1 MILDKI
7 KKEIEGLREQI
18 RNADYRYYILSDPEL
33 SDKEYDNLLKK
44 LKNLENKYPQ
54 FITLDSPTQRV
65 SGGILEGFSTVKH
78 KVKMLSLDNTY
89 SIEELKDWEDKIKR
103 MLKKNIIIDY
113 VVELKIDGVSCS
125 LTYDNGLLTV
135 AATRGDGEIG
145 EDITQNIKTIK
156 SLPLKLIGN
165 DVPQSLEVRG
175 EVYMERRDLEY
186 LNKIKLKNGEPP
198 FANPRNATSG
208 SLKLLDS
215 LTVARRNLKYF
226 IHSFGW
232 VEGYAFE
239 NHREF
244 LERIKSFGLRVN
256 PHNKYCKDLKETI
269 DYCMLWQDRRENL
282 EYEIDG
288 MVIKVN
294 SYSLRDELGSTLKS
308 PRWAVAYKFPAH
320 QATTIVKKIEF
331 GVGRTGIITPVA
343 VLKPVECGGVTI
355 SHSTLHNFDEIKRL
369 DVRVQDTVLIE
380 RAGEVIPKIVKV
392 INSKRKGTEKRI
404 KVPDKCPECGER
416 IVKEKEGEVYW
427 YCINP
432 DCPAKIK
439 GSLLHFASRGTMD
452 IEGMGESVVEEI
464 VNRGVVKSIADIYR
478 LKKSDFLKLPLFAE
492 KKANNLTMAIEAS
505 KKRHLSRFLY
515 GLGIRHIGEKAA
527 AVLAQRYKS
536 IDRFFT
542 LKEEDLQKIPEIGP
556 VMAHSVVKFFSYLHI
571 KKMIE
576 ELKEMGLNLTEQ
588 ERVAKKS
595 QITDKVFIFTGELE
609 SFSRIQAQKL
619 VEELGGR
626 WASSISKDIDFVIV
640 GKNPGSKYDKAIN
653 LGLKILNEGE
663 FKNLL
668 KH

>member
-294 SYSLRDELGSTLKS
+294 SYSLRDELG
-308 PRWAVAYKFPAH
+308 
-320 QATTIVKKIEF
+320 
-331 GVGRTGIITPVA
+331 
-343 VLKPVECGGVTI
+343 
-355 SHSTLHNFDEIKRL
+355 
-369 DVRVQDTVLIE
+369 
-380 RAGEVIPKIVKV
+380 
-392 INSKRKGTEKRI
+392 
-404 KVPDKCPECGER
+404 
-416 IVKEKEGEVYW
+416 
-427 YCINP
+427 
-432 DCPAKIK
+432 
-439 GSLLHFASRGTMD
+439 
-452 IEGMGESVVEEI
+452 
-464 VNRGVVKSIADIYR
+464 
-478 LKKSDFLKLPLFAE
+478 
-492 KKANNLTMAIEAS
+492 
-505 KKRHLSRFLY
+505 
-515 GLGIRHIGEKAA
+515 
-527 AVLAQRYKS
+527 
-536 IDRFFT
+536 
-542 LKEEDLQKIPEIGP
+542 
-556 VMAHSVVKFFSYLHI
+556 
-571 KKMIE
+571 
-576 ELKEMGLNLTEQ
+576 
-588 ERVAKKS
+588 
-595 QITDKVFIFTGELE
+595 
-609 SFSRIQAQKL
+609 
-619 VEELGGR
+619 
-626 WASSISKDIDFVIV
+626 
-640 GKNPGSKYDKAIN
+640 
-653 LGLKILNEGE
+653 
-663 FKNLL
+663 
-668 KH
+668 